1 MTTLYN
7 FHNTNNNY
15 ITNEKKMFAKFLK
28 IFGADWFNN
37 EKDQLEEVGPTG
49 CSSSSSDIL
58 YEGLFWWLC
67 EEIHA
72 IYFSLFLIFAIPI
85 LFTIWLYNWK
95 LNFGKLEF
103 GYSGNF
109 YDKLPNSKSITPPLK
124 SCCRVPVFMMKNS
137 NLYWLRWNRQFII
150 LSRKI
155 WLDSSHSKMM

>member
-1 MTTLYN
+1 MGLIDLTLKKIN
-7 FHNTNNNY
+7 L
-15 ITNEKKMFAKFLK
+15 KKMVRQAAPLVVLTYCMRGYFGDYVKKFMPF
-28 IFGADWFNN
+28 IF
-37 EKDQLEEVGPTG
+37 
-49 CSSSSSDIL
+49 L
-58 YEGLFWWLC
+58 YF
-67 EEIHA
+67 
-72 IYFSLFLIFAIPI
+72 IFAIPI

-137 NLYWLRWNRQFII
+137 NLYWLRWNRQFNI
-150 LSRKI
+150 LSHKI